1 MSGYAASARIVRAS
15 PRLIEH
21 EPAGPAV
28 DWRPSEA
35 GPVLLDGGTLV
46 QPEPPMTLGERLD
59 RFRDRWAQLTFFVTD
74 PNSWR

>member
-1 MSGYAASARIVRAS
+1 MSGYAASARIVRVS

-21 EPAGPAV
+21 EPASPAA

-35 GPVLLDGGTLV
+35 GPVVVDGGAVVGPAART
-46 QPEPPMTLGERLD
+46 TFAERFD